1 MKVPNPKQKDN
12 IIARNE
18 TISIGLDVHHNNT
31 EVVVL
36 CPDEILHRQ
45 TMPTRR
51 EHFLALGARF
61 ENCRVRAV
69 YEASSVGYKPLRWLR
84 EAGFAA
90 YMTSPALIPTRH
102 GEYVKN
108 DRRDAVKLAH
118 YDRAGLLKPVWD
130 LSDQQYDDRQLV
142 RSRKQLVQN
151 RTRTCQQIK
160 SILKFHSVEVAEGI
174 STSWSNA
181 FLEWL
186 AAEPT
191 GRPGID
197 GSLRPKVQMY
207 RAFSDQIRQMTKQI
221 KALTETERYQDRVDL
236 LRTIP
241 GVGVVTAMTFLV
253 ELGEVNRRFPSGEQ
267 LAGYLRLAPGEQS
280 SANKQRKGST
290 PPGGNP
296 WVRTALVQ
304 SSWQLIAED
313 EQLRAVYDRIKVKNP
328 QYGAGIAIVAVARR
342 LALAMRAMLREG
354 LAWREEPVEEDSE

>member
-1 MKVPNPKQKDN
+1 MKVRNPNSKDN
-12 IIARNE
+12 VIARNQ
-18 TISIGLDVHHNNT
+18 TISIGLDVHHRNT

-36 CPDEILHRQ
+36 GPDEILHRQ
-45 TMPTRR
+45 TMPTSR

-61 ENCRVRAV
+61 QNCRVRAV

-108 DRRDAVKLAH
+108 DRRDAVKLAE
-118 YDRAGLLKPVWD
+118 YDRAGLLKTVWD

-142 RSRKQLVQN
+142 RSRKQLVEN

-160 SILKFHSVEVAEGI
+160 SVLKFHRVDVPEGI
-174 STSWSNA
+174 STQWSNA

-186 AAEPT
+186 SAGPAD
-191 GRPGID
+191 RPGTD
-197 GSLRPKVQMY
+197 ASLNSKVQMY
-207 RAFSDQIRQMTKQI
+207 RAFSEQIRGLTKRI
-221 KALTETERYQDRVDL
+221 ETLARADRYQGSVDL
-236 LRTIP
+236 LTSIP
-241 GVGVVTAMTFLV
+241 GVGPLTAMTFLV
-253 ELGEVNRRFPSGEQ
+253 ELGDVVGRFPTGDQ
-267 LAGYLRLAPGEQS
+267 LVSYLRLAPGERS
-280 SANKQRKGST
+280 SGNRQRKGST

-304 SSWQLIAED
+304 SSWQLIGRD
-313 EQLRAVYDRIKVKNP
+313 EQMRAVYDRIKARNS

-354 LAWREEPVEEDSE
+354 LEWRQEAVEEDSP